1 MALSIDSLKRQSPER
16 LLIAVNV
23 AIWAICFVASIFGA
37 YPARWLS
44 LPSGL
49 GALALRPWAL
59 LTYMFTQVEF
69 FHLLFNMLWLYWF
82 AGFFMTLGNGRQL
95 VMTYICGGL
104 SGALV
109 YIVCGLTGIVG
120 GGELCGSSASVLAVV
135 VAAACMVPH
144 LRINLFLIG
153 SVEIRW
159 LAVAAVVLSL
169 IALGGS
175 NTGGNLAHLGGAIFG
190 IGFAL
195 KMKGLGRKRFRIV
208 KPAKQ
213 HDEDEDDN
221 ATLDRLLDKVRRSGY
236 SSLNSA
242 ERKKLIELSNK
253 L

>member
-1 MALSIDSLKRQSPER
+1 MAPSIDTLKRQSPER

-23 AIWAICFVASIFGA
+23 AVWAVCFVASIFGTGVA
-37 YPARWLS
+37 QWLS

-49 GALALRPWAL
+49 GALASRPWTI

-82 AGFFMTLGNGRQL
+82 AGFFMTLGSGRQL
-95 VMTYICGGL
+95 VVTYLCGGL
-104 SGALV
+104 CGALV
-109 YIVCGLTGIVG
+109 YLLCGVTGIME

-144 LRINLFLIG
+144 LRINLFLLG

-159 LAVAAVVLSL
+159 LAVAAVALSL
-169 IALGGS
+169 IALGGN
-175 NTGGNLAHLGGAIFG
+175 NTGGNLAHLGGALAG
-190 IGFAL
+190 VGFAL
-195 KMKGLGRKRFRIV
+195 RMKGFGRRRFKIV
-208 KPAKQ
+208 KPENN
-213 HDEDEDDN
+213 DDDDN

-236 SSLNSA
+236 SSLDSA
-242 ERKKLIELSNK
+242 ERKKLIELSNR